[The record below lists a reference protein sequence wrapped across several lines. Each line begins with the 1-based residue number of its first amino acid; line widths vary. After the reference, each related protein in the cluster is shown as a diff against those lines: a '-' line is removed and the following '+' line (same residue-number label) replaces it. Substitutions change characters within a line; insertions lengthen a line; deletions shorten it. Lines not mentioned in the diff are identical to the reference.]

1 MQRKTIYLLSFIL
14 FFRLS
19 GQFLFSKTSQINPG
33 DQVVVS
39 GCLESQPK
47 IDRGRQSFYLSEIKI
62 VAKPTP
68 SFDFGDCLKVEGAVS
83 SYDYQQKEY
92 LYIDNPKIE
101 KTKRKPVSGLL
112 FSLQKAGIDIQARA
126 VSVFTR
132 WLPEP
137 QGGIIL
143 GIVLG
148 AKSKLPKD
156 FYEKLRTTGTL
167 HIIVASGYNLT
178 VISQRPVEAMAWI
191 TGRKL
196 ALGFGWIMVW
206 GYALISGGEPPV
218 VRAAIIISII
228 YLAQFIGRKFAIW
241 RAFMFSVWLML
252 VVSPSLLVS
261 ISFQLSI
268 AAMFGLLTFKDKWQ
282 GLRKIPFVGR
292 DLSDS
297 LGAQL
302 MVLPIIGYHFG
313 QVSWGA
319 PLINMIVLPLVPR
332 MMMFGIIS
340 LVGLAWLPLAIP
352 FLYLAYPLCW
362 FFVWFINLTGKLS
375 WLNLPIA
382 FPWWM
387 VLVYYLVLFYI
398 LSRKRSDEETD

>member
-1 MQRKTIYLLSFIL
+1 MQRKILYLLSFVL

-19 GQFLFSKTSQINPG
+19 QEYLFFKTPKISSG
-33 DQVVVS
+33 DRVVITK
-39 GCLESQPK
+39 CLDQQPK
-47 IDRGRQSFYLSEIKI
+47 IDKGKQAFYLSGIKI
-62 VAKPTP
+62 VADP
-68 SFDFGDCLKVEGAVS
+68 SPSLDFGDCLRVEGLAS

-92 LYIDNPKIE
+92 LYIDSPKIE
-101 KTKRKPVSGLL
+101 KTKRKPISGLL
-112 FSLQKAGIDIQARA
+112 FSLQKIGINIQDRA

-137 QGGIIL
+137 QGGLIS

-148 AKSKLPKD
+148 AKSRLPKD

-178 VISQRPVEAMAWI
+178 VISQRPVEGMAWVM
-191 TGRKL
+191 GRKL
-196 ALGFGWIMVW
+196 ALGFGWLMVW
-206 GYALISGGEPPV
+206 GYAFVSGGEPPV

-241 RAFMFSVWLML
+241 RAFLASVWLML
-252 VVSPSLLVS
+252 VIAPDLLIS

-268 AAMFGLLTFKDKWQ
+268 AAMFGLLGFKDKWER
-282 GLRKIPFVGR
+282 LRKIPLVGR

-297 LGAQL
+297 LSAQL

-313 QVSWGA
+313 QISWGA
-319 PLINMIVLPLVPR
+319 PIINMIVLPLVPR
-332 MMMFGIIS
+332 MMLFGLFS
-340 LVGLAWLPLAIP
+340 LVGLVWLPLAVP

-375 WLNLPIA
+375 WLNLSIS
-382 FPWWM
+382 FPWWA
-387 VLVYYLVLFYI
+387 VLVYYFVLLYF
-398 LSRKRSDEETD
+398 LTRVKKDEQTS